1 MGQYGRYFHYMALL
15 SHIKR
20 TTADSPKNR
29 LIPYHSKDS
38 RPHVSHSPAAS
49 GTTYRLLTAA
59 ILTLFFG
66 VSALPSL
73 AEAAFL
79 PIIPLLFDK
88 PKVVSIPEKPINVQ
102 TMSLL
107 QAAVNVD
114 PNPAKGGGD
123 ITIVGG
129 ALLAENGP
137 SGTIRDV
144 EEREVNPDHISVY
157 VVREGD
163 TLADIA
169 KLFGVSV
176 NTVVWANDIK
186 NRTVKPGDTLVIL
199 PVSGVQHTIVK
210 GDTLAG
216 IAKKYNADADEIA
229 QFNEITAD
237 TKLVAGDTLMIPDGE
252 VSAPKPAVAGTKPV
266 KIKGSGPSYAG
277 YYIRPIVGGRRSQ
290 GLHGYNGVD
299 LAATYGTSVYA
310 SAAGEVI
317 VSRNYGYNGGYG
329 SYIVIRHA
337 NNTQTLYAHLSANLV
352 FQGARVEQGQIIGAV
367 GNSGKSTGPH
377 LHFEVRGAANP
388 F

>member
-1 MGQYGRYFHYMALL
+1 M
-15 SHIKR
+15 S
-20 TTADSPKNR
+20 
-29 LIPYHSKDS
+29 
-38 RPHVSHSPAAS
+38 
-49 GTTYRLLTAA
+49 
-59 ILTLFFG
+59 
-66 VSALPSL
+66 
-73 AEAAFL
+73 
-79 PIIPLLFDK
+79 
-88 PKVVSIPEKPINVQ
+88 VQ
-102 TMSLL
+102 TMPLL

-176 NTVVWANDIK
+176 NTIMWANDLK
-186 NRTVKPGDTLVIL
+186 SRTVKAGDQLIIL
-199 PVSGVQHTIVK
+199 PVSGVQHTVVK
-210 GDTLAG
+210 GDTLESV
-216 IAKKYNADADEIA
+216 AKKYKGDVEEIA
-229 QFNEITAD
+229 QFNDLSEDA
-237 TKLVAGDTLMIPDGE
+237 KLVVGETIMIPDGE
-252 VSAPKPAVAGTKPV
+252 VPAPKPASSGVKP

-277 YYIRPIVGGRRSQ
+277 YYGRPIVGGRRTQ
-290 GLHGYNGVD
+290 GVHGYNGVD
-299 LAATYGTSVYA
+299 LVSSYGASVYA
-310 SAAGEVI
+310 AAAGQVI

-329 SYIVIRHA
+329 SYIVIKHS
-337 NNTQTLYAHLSANLV
+337 NNTQTLYAHLSGNLV
-352 FQGARVEQGQIIGAV
+352 YQGMNVEKGQIIGAI
-367 GNSGKSTGPH
+367 GNTGKSTGPH

>member
-1 MGQYGRYFHYMALL
+1 M
-15 SHIKR
+15 
-20 TTADSPKNR
+20 TTAF
-29 LIPYHSKDS
+29 L
-38 RPHVSHSPAAS
+38 AAALFIS
-49 GTTYRLLTAA
+49 G
-59 ILTLFFG
+59 
-66 VSALPSL
+66 LPL
-73 AEAAFL
+73 PAEAAFFPL
-79 PIIPLLFDK
+79 IPLLFDK
-88 PKVVSIPEKPINVQ
+88 PKVVVVPEKPMNVQ
-102 TMSLL
+102 TMPLL

-123 ITIVGG
+123 ITIVGS

-176 NTVVWANDIK
+176 NTITWANDLK
-186 NRTVKPGDTLVIL
+186 SRTVKAGDQLIIL

-210 GDTLAG
+210 GDTLESV
-216 IAKKYNADADEIA
+216 AKKYKGDISEIA
-229 QFNEITAD
+229 QFNELSEDA
-237 TKLVAGDTLMIPDGE
+237 KLVVGETIMIPDGE
-252 VSAPKPAVAGTKPV
+252 VSAPKPASSGVKP
-266 KIKGSGPSYAG
+266 KIKGSGPALAG
-277 YYIRPIVGGRRSQ
+277 YYTRPVKSGVRSQ

-299 LAATYGTSVYA
+299 LAATYGSSVYA
-310 SAAGEVI
+310 AAGGQVI

-329 SYIVIRHA
+329 SYVVIKHP

-352 FQGARVEQGQIIGAV
+352 FQGAYVEKGQVIGAV